1 MLSKKVEKLYSLS
14 QKLLYI
20 GLDGTPLY
28 ADEYSRLN
36 GEVFHL
42 CRELYNE
49 GCDNATIEEKA
60 LFYLSL
66 LRGYIST
73 FCDDGNKQS
82 HVQSILDCCWDMLDM
97 LPDSLLKVRLLVC
110 CYSETYEADLVYE
123 SHRIID
129 SWDKSS
135 LGSEEIEVIE
145 ELKNIEDNPY
155 PWEYIDSDR

>member
-73 FCDDGNKQS
+73 FCDDGRVMSRPYLIVVGICWICFQ
-82 HVQSILDCCWDMLDM
+82 ILC
-97 LPDSLLKVRLLVC
+97 
-110 CYSETYEADLVYE
+110 
-123 SHRIID
+123 
-129 SWDKSS
+129 
-135 LGSEEIEVIE
+135 
-145 ELKNIEDNPY
+145 
-155 PWEYIDSDR
+155 